1 MASNNIVAEDW
12 EQVALKVEQ
21 LRGIQPSS
29 SYGREESSKTV
40 KKVSWLEMAMQD
52 AQKGKDSRNRVSSKK
67 GPIHTTGIA
76 SVSEGATVVADP
88 V

>member
-1 MASNNIVAEDW
+1 LVKDRPRR
-12 EQVALKVEQ
+12 Q
-21 LRGIQPSS
+21 LIGPGNFYTIQPSS